1 MKIPLFRGAMV
12 AICVALGAPVALA
25 HDYQVGAIRID
36 HPWARPT
43 VAGQM
48 TGGGYLQLE
57 NRGKTA
63 DRLVSVSST
72 AAERVELHTMK
83 LDGDVMRMRQL
94 DAIELP
100 PGGSVELRP
109 GGDHLMLVGLTAP
122 LELGKSIPLKLTFER
137 AGDVMVEVKVEKA
150 PASTAAAPAAEH
162 ADHHKH

>member
-1 MKIPLFRGAMV
+1 MNLSFFRGAFL
-12 AICVALGAPVALA
+12 ALCAAVSSPIVLA
-25 HDYQVGAIRID
+25 HSYEVGAIKVG

-43 VAGQM
+43 VAGQ
-48 TGGGYLQLE
+48 TAGGGYLKLK
-57 NRGKTA
+57 NSGKTA
-63 DRLVSVSST
+63 DRLVSVSSA

-100 PGGSVELRP
+100 PGASVVLEP
-109 GGDHLMLVGLTAP
+109 GGDHLMLLGLKAP
-122 LELGKSIPLKLTFER
+122 LELGRSIPLKLTFEK

-150 PASTAAAPAAEH
+150 PASKTAPAAGH

>member
-1 MKIPLFRGAMV
+1 MKNPSFRGALV
-12 AICVALGAPVALA
+12 AICVALGAPLALA
-25 HDYQVGAIRID
+25 HDYQAGAIRIA

-48 TGGGYLQLE
+48 AGGGYFKLE

-63 DRLVSVSST
+63 DRLLSVSST

-100 PGGSVELRP
+100 AGGSVELKP
-109 GGDHLMLVGLTAP
+109 GGDHLMLLGLKAP
-122 LELGKSIPLKLTFER
+122 LELGKSIPLKLTFEK

-150 PASTAAAPAAEH
+150 AAAAAAPAAEH

>member
-1 MKIPLFRGAMV
+1 MNLSSFRGAFL
-12 AICVALGAPVALA
+12 ALCVAVSSPIVLA
-25 HDYQVGAIRID
+25 HSYEVGSIKVG

-43 VAGQM
+43 VVGQ
-48 TGGGYLQLE
+48 TAGGGYLKLE

-63 DRLVSVSST
+63 DRLVSVSSA
-72 AAERVELHTMK
+72 AAERVEMHTMT

-100 PGGSVELRP
+100 PGGRFELKP
-109 GGDHLMLVGLTAP
+109 GGDHLMLLGLKAP
-122 LELGKSIPLKLTFER
+122 LELGKSIPLKLTFEK

-150 PASTAAAPAAEH
+150 PASAPAPAAEH